1 MGYSHGA
8 WLDICV
14 WDSAVLIS
22 ELDFLISVTGGRRV
36 CSSYAFVPHR
46 FGLLID
52 AINISHSKKAV
63 QKQCWKVNFTA
74 GLSNQ
79 EKKIPMFVSMQVGA
93 TLLAVAD

>member
-1 MGYSHGA
+1 M
-8 WLDICV
+8 LM
-14 WDSAVLIS
+14 L
-22 ELDFLISVTGGRRV
+22 ELNFLIRVTGGRHV
-36 CSSYAFVPHR
+36 CSSYAFVPHH

-63 QKQCWKVNFTA
+63 QKQCWNVNFTA

-93 TLLAVAD
+93 ALLAVAD